1 MSFDDIP
8 LDNMRYNMY
17 YRSVVVRKPQPET
30 SARRKGTV
38 PEQEAFLAVMRT
50 ADALMGD
57 LAELLKPHGIS
68 PTQYNALRILRG
80 AGAGCCDG
88 GHADPSAKGIAV
100 REIGDR
106 MITRDPDM
114 TRLLDRLEARGLIAR
129 ARDSTDRRVV
139 TSRITEQGLALLAG
153 LDEPVLD
160 LHRRQLGHL
169 GPRKLGEL
177 SDLLCHVRERNTNAY
192 EQTCGDD

>member
-1 MSFDDIP
+1 
-8 LDNMRYNMY
+8 
-17 YRSVVVRKPQPET
+17 VAVKKPEPQKA
-30 SARRKGTV
+30 ARRKGTV

-80 AGAGCCDG
+80 AGAGCREG
-88 GHADPSAKGIAV
+88 GHAADPAARGIAC

-114 TRLLDRLEARGLIAR
+114 TRLLDRLEHGGLIVR
-129 ARDSTDRRVV
+129 ERDRKDRRMIS
-139 TSRITEQGLALLAG
+139 TRITDAG
-153 LDEPVLD
+153 LELLRTLDQPVLD
-160 LHRRQLGHL
+160 LHHKQLGHL
-169 GPRKLGEL
+169 GEKRLN
-177 SDLLCHVRERNTNAY
+177 DLLETLEGVRHKCA
-192 EQTCGDD
+192 D

>member
-1 MSFDDIP
+1 MKKSEP
-8 LDNMRYNMY
+8 
-17 YRSVVVRKPQPET
+17 
-30 SARRKGTV
+30 ARAAARKGTV

-88 GHADPSAKGIAV
+88 GHADPAAKGIAC
-100 REIGDR
+100 REIGGR

-114 TRLLDRLEARGLIAR
+114 TRLLDRLETRGLIAR
-129 ARDSTDRRVV
+129 ARDSADRRVV
-139 TSRITEQGLALLAG
+139 TSRITAQGLELLAG
-153 LDEPVLD
+153 LDQPVLD

-169 GPRKLGEL
+169 APRKLAEL
-177 SDLLCHVRERNTNAY
+177 TELLRDVRERDA
-192 EQTCGDD
+192 GK

>member
-1 MSFDDIP
+1 
-8 LDNMRYNMY
+8 MR
-17 YRSVVVRKPQPET
+17 KFEAPKA
-30 SARRKGTV
+30 ARRSGTLI

-80 AGAGCCDG
+80 AGAGCRDG

-129 ARDSTDRRVV
+129 ARDSADRRVV
-139 TSRITEQGLALLAG
+139 TSRITELGLELLAG

-169 GPRKLGEL
+169 GARKLAEL
-177 SDLLCHVRERNTNAY
+177 TELLREVRERDAAKSGVA
-192 EQTCGDD
+192 CGG